1 MNNSFKLLS
10 ITLLALS
17 LFACGSSTETKKHNF
32 SLQTN
37 AKNNVITLGETLNL
51 SIKNPK
57 NETITAVSYK
67 INDKQVSESFATN
80 DLKLGVQ
87 TLTATISYDNTTAD
101 VSTKI
106 TILNN
111 TKPKI
116 YTYKIVNTYPHDITS
131 YTQGLEF
138 YNGELYESTGQY
150 RESKLRKVDYKTAE
164 VLKNINLQSQYFG
177 EGLTVL
183 NDKIYQLTWRENTGF
198 VYDVN
203 SFEKLSSFT
212 YGKSNEGWGLCN
224 DGTRIFK
231 SDGTENIWLLN
242 PETLAEEETI
252 QVYREK
258 GKVVGLNEL
267 EWVNGKIYSNLYQ
280 FNGVAIINP
289 KNGAMEAVIDFSPLR
304 KLVTQHQG
312 LDVLNGIAYNPDT
325 NTLFVT
331 GKRWDKLFEVEIIE
345 Q

>member
-10 ITLLALS
+10 IILLALS

-37 AKNNVITLGETLNL
+37 AKNNIITLGETLNL

-80 DLKLGVQ
+80 DLKLGIQ
-87 TLTATISYDNTTAD
+87 TLTATISYDDTTAD

-106 TILNN
+106 TVLNN

>member
-67 INDKQVSESFATN
+67 INDKQVSESFTTN
-80 DLKLGVQ
+80 DLKLGIQ
-87 TLTATISYDNTTAD
+87 TLTATISYDDTTAD

-106 TILNN
+106 TVLNN

>member
-37 AKNNVITLGETLNL
+37 AKNNVLTLGETLNL

-106 TILNN
+106 TVLNN

>member
-10 ITLLALS
+10 IKLLALS

-37 AKNNVITLGETLNL
+37 AKNNIITLGETLNL

-67 INDKQVSESFATN
+67 INDKQVSESFTTN

-106 TILNN
+106 TVLNN

>member
-1 MNNSFKLLS
+1 MNNRFKLLS

>member
-87 TLTATISYDNTTAD
+87 TLTATISYDDTTAD

-106 TILNN
+106 TVLNN